1 MRFNQSR
8 VETSKLSS
16 YYYLACDRIHQI
28 VDDLYEAIHDE
39 SGLPL
44 DTSEE
49 VEEALKDVKSF
60 IWHEIDL
67 IKSAVDEFEGK

>member
-1 MRFNQSR
+1 M
-8 VETSKLSS
+8 ETSKLSS